1 MQKKSLF
8 FLQFKKRLNRKAGGF
23 TLVEIIVVV
32 TIIIILFSIILFI
45 VSQYVNRSKDSNIE
59 GNLVILIP
67 SGEAYYTGHGN
78 NSYEG
83 FCDSSVVENAFLQIP
98 SESDPLCEVNEFGD
112 QWAACAKLFVNK
124 GKAFCVD
131 SRGVKEEMDVLKKR
145 LDCFVFEDGAVRT
158 VQELEKRR
166 SRLNENQIARL
177 KELQDKAEEIR
188 RISMKNKLRYERQFP
203 ITDYLV
209 TDPDGFRG
217 NVGFN
222 ISGLE
227 DARERG
233 YKERQRTRAVDE
245 FRKDPVSHDELKKRY
260 ESLLDEA
267 AEFIENL
274 EEKTER

>member
-83 FCDSSVVENAFLQIP
+83 FCDSSVVENAFLQIL

-124 GKAFCVD
+124 EKAFCVD
-131 SRGVKEEMDVLKKR
+131 SRGVKEEMDVAL
-145 LDCFVFEDGAVRT
+145 C
-158 VQELEKRR
+158 
-166 SRLNENQIARL
+166 N
-177 KELQDKAEEIR
+177 KE
-188 RISMKNKLRYERQFP
+188 
-203 ITDYLV
+203 T
-209 TDPDGFRG
+209 
-217 NVGFN
+217 
-222 ISGLE
+222 
-227 DARERG
+227 
-233 YKERQRTRAVDE
+233 
-245 FRKDPVSHDELKKRY
+245 
-260 ESLLDEA
+260 SLTQCPQL
-267 AEFIENL
+267 
-274 EEKTER
+274 

>member
-78 NSYEG
+78 NSYGEPG
-83 FCDSSVVENAFLQIP
+83 GHGESGVNNFCNSSVVENAFLQIP

-131 SRGVKEEMDVLKKR
+131 SRGVKEEMDVAL
-145 LDCFVFEDGAVRT
+145 C
-158 VQELEKRR
+158 
-166 SRLNENQIARL
+166 NE
-177 KELQDKAEEIR
+177 E
-188 RISMKNKLRYERQFP
+188 
-203 ITDYLV
+203 T
-209 TDPDGFRG
+209 
-217 NVGFN
+217 
-222 ISGLE
+222 
-227 DARERG
+227 
-233 YKERQRTRAVDE
+233 
-245 FRKDPVSHDELKKRY
+245 
-260 ESLLDEA
+260 SLTQCPQL
-267 AEFIENL
+267 
-274 EEKTER
+274 